1 VTGDLVT
8 LDSLLV
14 GAENVGEWREDRCGG
29 INVDVVES
37 CRCFPV
43 IVCSADVGGDVLICN
58 GDLVPLALFAP
69 LIILDPNPTL
79 PYPYAPFSIPAVP
92 SLSDNDPAGGLIGA
106 ASKLLVSLAD
116 VESLH
121 VDVFVDIA
129 GRGVGEEG
137 PREFDDF
144 LKGRLNGMLR

>member
-1 VTGDLVT
+1 M
-8 LDSLLV
+8 
-14 GAENVGEWREDRCGG
+14 
-29 INVDVVES
+29 
-37 CRCFPV
+37 
-43 IVCSADVGGDVLICN
+43 LICN

-79 PYPYAPFSIPAVP
+79 PYPYAPFSVPAVP

-121 VDVFVDIA
+121 VDVLVDIA

-144 LKGRLNGMLR
+144 LKGRLNGMVGRGEEVGGWGGRSEPGRPGQVGSRCRWERKEERVGP